1 MVYPATQA
9 IYDALKAHDL
19 ECGIEAR
26 DEFSAVHVGI
36 NTKNAS
42 FEARFISRSEETLRR
57 TAFTKPFSPCS
68 PRAAVRFTASLI
80 TARAGIRSRYRSWY
94 TDIRRMFRTA
104 GFIFRTFTELRASRI
119 RSAWIMYSRVPWTSL
134 VKKERSSGVI
144 QAYFARAPFRTA

>member
-1 MVYPATQA
+1 MLSA
-9 IYDALKAHDL
+9 I
-19 ECGIEAR
+19 
-26 DEFSAVHVGI
+26 
-36 NTKNAS
+36 S
-42 FEARFISRSEETLRR
+42 FRIISRSEETLRR

>member
-42 FEARFISRSEETLRR
+42 FEARFISRSEENDVALRIFNLLKFPEER
-57 TAFTKPFSPCS
+57 TESMQLAVNSCNVKFRYLRFSLDTRNNSVDASYDFTMATDDIGE
-68 PRAAVRFTASLI
+68 AAYELLMRS
-80 TARAGIRSRYRSWY
+80 AGIIDDSYP
-94 TDIRRMFRTA
+94 DLM
-104 GFIFRTFTELRASRI
+104 
-119 RSAWIMYSRVPWTSL
+119 
-134 VKKERSSGVI
+134 KEFSG
-144 QAYFARAPFRTA
+144 

>member
-42 FEARFISRSEETLRR
+42 FEARFISRSEENDVALRIFNLMKYPSER
-57 TAFTKPFSPCS
+57 TESMLLAVNSCNYKFRYLRFSLDTRNNSVDASYDFTMATDDIGE
-68 PRAAVRFTASLI
+68 AAYELLMRS
-80 TARAGIRSRYRSWY
+80 AGIIDDSYP
-94 TDIRRMFRTA
+94 DLM
-104 GFIFRTFTELRASRI
+104 
-119 RSAWIMYSRVPWTSL
+119 
-134 VKKERSSGVI
+134 KEISG
-144 QAYFARAPFRTA
+144 